1 MQNLEDSVKELD
13 FSSLSTGRL
22 FKHLSKGINGMIR
35 LAGFRISLLWTM
47 DWGGVG
53 RAGRE

>member
-35 LAGFRISLLWTM
+35 LAGFRISLLWNM